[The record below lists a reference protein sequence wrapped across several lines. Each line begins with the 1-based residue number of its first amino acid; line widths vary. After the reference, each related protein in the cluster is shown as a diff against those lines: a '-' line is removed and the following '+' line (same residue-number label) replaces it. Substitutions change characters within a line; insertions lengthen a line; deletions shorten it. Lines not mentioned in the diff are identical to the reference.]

1 LMIRADYVGSDEHS
15 LERAIANIHG
25 GKTMPVRMV
34 EFRLY
39 DADGELV
46 EHISVSA
53 SYALKGEPFVGDT
66 VPIPDTAVVYEMAF
80 TDVDV
85 LDLSEA
91 AARAE

>member
-1 LMIRADYVGSDEHS
+1 MQ
-15 LERAIANIHG
+15 
-25 GKTMPVRMV
+25 VRMV

-39 DADGELV
+39 DANGELV

-66 VPIPDTAVVYEMAF
+66 VPIPETAVVYEMAF

-85 LDLSEA
+85 RDLSEA

>member
-1 LMIRADYVGSDEHS
+1 MSD
-15 LERAIANIHG
+15 
-25 GKTMPVRMV
+25 TQVRMV

-46 EHISVSA
+46 DHIAVSA
-53 SYALKGEPFVGDT
+53 SYALKGEPFVGGT
-66 VPIPDTAVVYEMAF
+66 VPIPETAVVYEMAI

-91 AARAE
+91 AEQK

>member
-1 LMIRADYVGSDEHS
+1 
-15 LERAIANIHG
+15 
-25 GKTMPVRMV
+25 MPVRMV

-53 SYALKGEPFVGDT
+53 SYALKGEPFVGGT
-66 VPIPDTAVVYEMAF
+66 VPIPETAVVYELAF

-85 LDLSEA
+85 FDPSKEA
-91 AARAE
+91 GQE

>member
-1 LMIRADYVGSDEHS
+1 MQ
-15 LERAIANIHG
+15 
-25 GKTMPVRMV
+25 VRMV

-46 EHISVSA
+46 DHIAVSA
-53 SYALKGEPFVGDT
+53 SYALKGDPFVGGT

-91 AARAE
+91 AGPEEGRE

>member
-1 LMIRADYVGSDEHS
+1 MQ
-15 LERAIANIHG
+15 
-25 GKTMPVRMV
+25 VRMV

-46 EHISVSA
+46 DHIGVSA
-53 SYALKGEPFVGDT
+53 SYALKGEPFVGGT

>member
-1 LMIRADYVGSDEHS
+1 MQ
-15 LERAIANIHG
+15 
-25 GKTMPVRMV
+25 VRMV

-39 DADGELV
+39 DANGELV

-53 SYALKGEPFVGDT
+53 SHALKGEPFVGGT
-66 VPIPDTAVVYEMAF
+66 VPIPETAVVYEMAF

-91 AARAE
+91 AGQE

>member
-1 LMIRADYVGSDEHS
+1 MQ
-15 LERAIANIHG
+15 
-25 GKTMPVRMV
+25 VRMV

-53 SYALKGEPFVGDT
+53 SYALKGEPFVGGT
-66 VPIPDTAVVYEMAF
+66 VPIPETAVVYEMAF

>member
-1 LMIRADYVGSDEHS
+1 MQ
-15 LERAIANIHG
+15 
-25 GKTMPVRMV
+25 VRMV

-39 DADGELV
+39 DANGELV

-53 SYALKGEPFVGDT
+53 SHALKGEPFVGGT
-66 VPIPDTAVVYEMAF
+66 VPIPETAVVYEMAF

-91 AARAE
+91 AVQE

>member
-1 LMIRADYVGSDEHS
+1 
-15 LERAIANIHG
+15 
-25 GKTMPVRMV
+25 MPVRMV

-53 SYALKGEPFVGDT
+53 SFALKGEPFVGGT
-66 VPIPDTAVVYEMAF
+66 VPIPETAVVYEMAF

-85 LDLSEA
+85 LDLSEVA
-91 AARAE
+91 GQDDSN

>member
-1 LMIRADYVGSDEHS
+1 MSD
-15 LERAIANIHG
+15 
-25 GKTMPVRMV
+25 TQVRMV

-46 EHISVSA
+46 DHIAVSA
-53 SYALKGEPFVGDT
+53 SYALKGEPFVGGT
-66 VPIPDTAVVYEMAF
+66 VPIPDTAVVYEMAI

-91 AARAE
+91 EGQE

>member
-1 LMIRADYVGSDEHS
+1 
-15 LERAIANIHG
+15 
-25 GKTMPVRMV
+25 MPVRMV

-39 DADGELV
+39 DANGELV
-46 EHISVSA
+46 DHISVSA
-53 SYALKGEPFVGDT
+53 SYALKGEPFVGGT

>member
-1 LMIRADYVGSDEHS
+1 MQ
-15 LERAIANIHG
+15 
-25 GKTMPVRMV
+25 VRMV

-46 EHISVSA
+46 DHISVSA
-53 SYALKGEPFVGDT
+53 SYALKGEPFVGGT

-91 AARAE
+91 AGQE

>member
-1 LMIRADYVGSDEHS
+1 MQ
-15 LERAIANIHG
+15 
-25 GKTMPVRMV
+25 VRMV

-39 DADGELV
+39 DANGELV

-66 VPIPDTAVVYEMAF
+66 VPIPETAVVYEMAF

-85 LDLSEA
+85 LDLNEA
-91 AARAE
+91 AGQDDSN

>member
-1 LMIRADYVGSDEHS
+1 
-15 LERAIANIHG
+15 
-25 GKTMPVRMV
+25 MV

-53 SYALKGEPFVGDT
+53 SYALKGEPFVGGT
-66 VPIPDTAVVYEMAF
+66 VPIPETAVVYEMAF

-91 AARAE
+91 AGQE

>member
-1 LMIRADYVGSDEHS
+1 MQ
-15 LERAIANIHG
+15 
-25 GKTMPVRMV
+25 VRMV

-53 SYALKGEPFVGDT
+53 SFALKGEPFVGGT
-66 VPIPDTAVVYEMAF
+66 VPIPETAVVYEMAF

-85 LDLSEA
+85 LDLSEVA
-91 AARAE
+91 GQDDSN

>member
-1 LMIRADYVGSDEHS
+1 MSE
-15 LERAIANIHG
+15 NQ
-25 GKTMPVRMV
+25 VRMV

-46 EHISVSA
+46 DHIAVSA
-53 SYALKGEPFVGDT
+53 SYALKGEPFVGGT
-66 VPIPDTAVVYEMAF
+66 VPIPETAVVYEMAI

-91 AARAE
+91 AGQE

>member
-1 LMIRADYVGSDEHS
+1 MSD
-15 LERAIANIHG
+15 
-25 GKTMPVRMV
+25 TQVRMV

>member
-1 LMIRADYVGSDEHS
+1 
-15 LERAIANIHG
+15 
-25 GKTMPVRMV
+25 MPVRMV

-53 SYALKGEPFVGDT
+53 SYALKGEPFVGGT
-66 VPIPDTAVVYEMAF
+66 VPIPETAVVYEMAF